1 MKKFSEIREA
11 RGDTCVFTFG
21 RFNPP
26 TIGHEKLIDKV
37 SSEAKKVAGAPY
49 YIFASHSENP
59 KKDPLPYTKKVAYM
73 KKMFP
78 KHARRIIVD
87 KARNVFEIAVSLHNK
102 GHRSIVMVAGS
113 DRVAE
118 FEKLLNTYNGV
129 EARHGYYGF
138 DNIEVVSAGERDPD
152 AEGVTGMSASKMRA
166 AASENRYK
174 NEYDERGRL
183 KKEGFEAGLPVGFKQ
198 GMSLFKDVRRF
209 MGIRESFIEHQVE
222 QTEEDVIRDMYVE
235 GEIFTIGE
243 EVTDTYTGVTG
254 KIIRRGTNYVTF
266 VAEDGE
272 TYKKWLYEIE
282 LAESLWAN
290 IHKKRQRIKQGSG
303 EKMRKPGEK
312 GAPTPAQ
319 MKRAKGEE
327 KDIDERKTAQDKEV
341 GDRKGT
347 QPKKY
352 YAKDAEGDDMAKST
366 KQSRARHFEKGAKM
380 DDDDPDAYK
389 PAPGDKSAKTK
400 PSKYTQAMKKKF
412 PDLYKENKRIPRKK
426 GQHRNS
432 SSHSD
437 LYTDENPEGTIKGLK
452 FATVDDAKASVSK
465 IEGSG
470 KTHAHKIQAAIAM
483 EQRAK
488 EMGKTKE
495 AAVYRQYIEK
505 MKKKTKEMQNEGA
518 ADKSLAKKSEA
529 SGISV
534 GILKQVYKRGVAAW
548 RTGHRPGTT
557 PSQWGHARV
566 NSFISGGKTRTTADK
581 DLWAK
586 HKGKSEDTEVGEK
599 KYLRTHPKLKNLKI
613 PVNRKK
619 GRIIRPGEK
628 AFKDEVEDPR
638 EIGTDARRIAY
649 QKGTPGQEIKKFTEH
664 TSCCDDCAEESNLIE
679 SNVYRVGSEK
689 YYEFFQEKRD
699 EYKIGV
705 YEPTGFDKEIMEGD
719 LGKFDMYQGNHVPLD
734 CPMIEERDVELNKP
748 KVGGPKKY
756 YVYVKDPA
764 TGNVKKV
771 TFGDTTGLRVK
782 LDDKEARK
790 SFVARH
796 NCENPGPKT
805 KARYWSCNL
814 PRYAKQLGLSGG
826 GNFFW

>member
-26 TIGHEKLIDKV
+26 TIGHEKLIEKV
-37 SSEAKKVAGAPY
+37 ASEAKKVAGAPY

-118 FEKLLNTYNGV
+118 FDKLLNTYNGV

-138 DNIEVVSAGERDPD
+138 DNIEVVSAGERDAD
-152 AEGVTGMSASKMRA
+152 SDGVTGMSASKMRA

-327 KDIDERKTAQDKEV
+327 KDIDERRTAQDKEV

-613 PVNRKK
+613 PVRRKSGK
-619 GRIIRPGEK
+619 ILKPGEK

-664 TSCCDDCAEESNLIE
+664 TSCCDDCAEESTLIE

-689 YYEFFQEKRD
+689 YYEFFQEKRY

-719 LGKFDMYQGNHVPLD
+719 LGKFDMYQGQHVPLD

>member
-26 TIGHEKLIDKV
+26 TIGHEKLIEKV
-37 SSEAKKVAGAPY
+37 ASEAKKVAGAPY

-118 FEKLLNTYNGV
+118 FDKLLNTYNGV

-166 AASENRYK
+166 AASANDFNQFK
-174 NEYDERGRL
+174 L
-183 KKEGFEAGLPVGFKQ
+183 GLPTNFKQ

-319 MKRAKGEE
+319 LKRAKGEE

-557 PSQWGHARV
+557 PEQWGHARV

-613 PVNRKK
+613 PVRRKSGK
-619 GRIIRPGEK
+619 ILKPGEK

-638 EIGTDARRIAY
+638 EIGTDARRVAY

-664 TSCCDDCAEESNLIE
+664 TSCCDDCAEESTLIE

-719 LGKFDMYQGNHVPLD
+719 LGKFDMYQGQHVPLD

-756 YVYVKDPA
+756 YVYVKDPK

-771 TFGDTTGLRVK
+771 TWGDTTGLKVK
-782 LDDKEARK
+782 LSDKEARK
-790 SFVARH
+790 SFAARH
-796 NCENPGPKT
+796 DCENAKDKT
-805 KARYWSCNL
+805 KASYWACNL